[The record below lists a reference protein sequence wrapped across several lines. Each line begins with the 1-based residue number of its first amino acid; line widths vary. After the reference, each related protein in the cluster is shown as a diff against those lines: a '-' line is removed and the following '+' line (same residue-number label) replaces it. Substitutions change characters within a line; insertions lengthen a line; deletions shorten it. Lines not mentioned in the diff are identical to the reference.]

1 MHLDTTVRCEGCDR
15 IIGSQIPMKY
25 TTGMEKPDL
34 NVYCK
39 SHHNPKFCDVC
50 VEGGYKRKVQTGQS
64 VTKPSS
70 KNHGTVALN
79 TSVRRGTYLSQDSF
93 VVGSDGTRADV
104 LYGGQPGGRVP
115 M

>member
-1 MHLDTTVRCEGCDR
+1 MHLDTTVKCEGCGR

-50 VEGGYKRKVQTGQS
+50 VEGGYKRKVQTSQS
-64 VTKPSS
+64 ATKPNS
-70 KNHGTVALN
+70 KRRDTTV
-79 TSVRRGTYLSQDSF
+79 SPF